1 MKKIIIALF
10 LVVSL
15 TAFSQRGYLD
25 NYNYHGGY
33 GFEATHILKTD
44 LSQMFRANI
53 ALIYEYRFH
62 EEYSVEV
69 GVGLLTHSFFRPVF
83 QPKLSGPIYGELRGG
98 YSLHLQP
105 NFFTE
110 DVNGFYIGI
119 PLDYRRHGSQAE
131 WYEFGFGIGYQFH
144 LTEKLILNASFGCAF
159 NVEFSL
165 DGESYIYQNL
175 EYDVWDDSFQIRMVY
190 PLSIKIGYVM

>member
-1 MKKIIIALF
+1 MRKIAFAL
-10 LVVSL
+10 LMIVSV
-15 TAFSQRGYLD
+15 TAYSQRGYLND
-25 NYNYHGGY
+25 YYSGGY
-33 GFEATHILKTD
+33 GFETTHILKTD

-83 QPKLSGPIYGELRGG
+83 QPKLSGPIYSELKGG

-105 NFFTE
+105 YYYTKKL
-110 DVNGFYIGI
+110 DGFYTGI
-119 PLDYRRHGSQAE
+119 PINYRRHGSQAE
-131 WYEFGFGIGYQFH
+131 SYEVGICVGYQFH
-144 LTEKLILNASFGCAF
+144 LAESLSLDLEIGWAF

-165 DGESYIYQNL
+165 DGVSYIY
-175 EYDVWDDSFQIRMVY
+175 DSGINYSYEGFGVRMLY
-190 PLSIKIGYVM
+190 PLSIKIGYVL

>member
-1 MKKIIIALF
+1 MRKIVLALLLMISF
-10 LVVSL
+10 
-15 TAFSQRGYLD
+15 TAFSQRGYLN
-25 NYNYHGGY
+25 NYNYYGGSD
-33 GFEATHILKTD
+33 FDAKSILKTD

-83 QPKLSGPIYGELRGG
+83 QPLLSGALYSELKGG

-105 NFFTE
+105 TY
-110 DVNGFYIGI
+110 YIENMGDLYVAVPI
-119 PLDYRRHGSQAE
+119 NYRRHGGQAE
-131 WYEFGFGIGYQFH
+131 SYEVGVCVGYQFH
-144 LTEKLILNASFGCAF
+144 LTEKLSLDVEIGWAY

-165 DGESYIYQNL
+165 DGVSYIYDSGINHS
-175 EYDVWDDSFQIRMVY
+175 YDGFGVRMLY
-190 PLSIKIGYVM
+190 PLTIKLGYVL